1 MSTNHKL
8 DARGDKIESRPRL
21 SIVVATWNAARTF
34 ERCVRSILEQRF
46 KGWEL
51 LISDG
56 GSTDGT
62 IELIRQYEPHIAWW
76 RSGADKGIYDAWNQA
91 LAHATGEYICFLGA
105 DDAWTDSESVERLF
119 LEIGATKYDLVTS
132 RGLFFSSTT
141 GKNSVFGAAW
151 NYRRLGRRMVVC
163 HPGMLHRR
171 ELFNIY
177 GAFNTH
183 YRIAGDLEFL
193 MRLPAELMTLDVA
206 HVTVKVEADGI
217 SRKNFYARLR
227 EQRNILAHSSR
238 YGVFCAY
245 IVWLDRLWRYPVAR
259 ILNISY

>member
-1 MSTNHKL
+1 MPTHHKL
-8 DARGDKIESRPRL
+8 NASSCGDELRPRL
-21 SIVVATWNAARTF
+21 SIIVATWNASQTF
-34 ERCVRSILEQRF
+34 ERCILSVLGQSF
-46 KGWEL
+46 KNWEL

-62 IELIRQYEPHIAWW
+62 LELIRQYAPHIAWW
-76 RSGADKGIYDAWNQA
+76 RSGTDKGIYDAWNQA
-91 LAHATGEYICFLGA
+91 LAHASGDYICFLGA
-105 DDAWTDSESVERLF
+105 DDAWADRDSLERLF
-119 LEIGATKYDLVTS
+119 LEIGTQRYDLVTS

-141 GKNSVFGAAW
+141 GKSHVFGAPW

-171 ELFNIY
+171 ELFDAY
-177 GAFNTH
+177 GAFSTH

-193 MRLPAELMTLDVA
+193 MRLPPDLITLDTA
-206 HVTVKVEADGI
+206 YVTVRVEADGI

-227 EQRNILAHSSR
+227 EQRDILAHSSR
-238 YGVFCAY
+238 FGVFRAY